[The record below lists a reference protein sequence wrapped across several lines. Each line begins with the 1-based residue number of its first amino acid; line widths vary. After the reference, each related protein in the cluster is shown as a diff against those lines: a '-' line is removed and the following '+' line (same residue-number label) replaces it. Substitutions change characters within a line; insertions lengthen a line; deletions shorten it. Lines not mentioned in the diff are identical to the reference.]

1 MTREISPECGLA
13 GFLWVPTSALRRA
26 RIALCPLLAA
36 VDAQRYCHSGA
47 YVSGYFRL
55 LLSQGPAVSK
65 VVVAVVQLS
74 LVVSPP
80 RLPDRV
86 RLGPRP
92 LKLGHRVSSRG
103 VRRSHKARF
112 AENFWNTSVV

>member
-1 MTREISPECGLA
+1 MA
-13 GFLWVPTSALRRA
+13 TSALGRA
-26 RIALCPLLAA
+26 RIALSWPRAMLNSNT
-36 VDAQRYCHSGA
+36 HSGT
-47 YVSGYFRL
+47 YVPGSSRL
-55 LLSQGPAVSK
+55 LLSQDPAVSD
-65 VVVAVVQLS
+65 VVVAAVQLS

-112 AENFWNTSVV
+112 TENFWNTSVV